1 MLFTAARKRADRSF
15 YQAILIGYFVLFLLL
30 PHVFDDGRF
39 IHSHRADKIIGAPEM
54 AITELV
60 AQIRKALDIIRE
72 LFPFK
77 SPLSAQR
84 YIFVG
89 S

>member
-1 MLFTAARKRADRSF
+1 
-15 YQAILIGYFVLFLLL
+15 
-30 PHVFDDGRF
+30 
-39 IHSHRADKIIGAPEM
+39 M

>member
-1 MLFTAARKRADRSF
+1 
-15 YQAILIGYFVLFLLL
+15 
-30 PHVFDDGRF
+30 
-39 IHSHRADKIIGAPEM
+39 M

-60 AQIRKALDIIRE
+60 AQIRKALNIIRE

-77 SPLSAQR
+77 SPLSAQH